1 MAASRLWSKLAEIIR
16 RQVKPGPASSIPNE
30 ARSVA
35 QSFPI
40 WKPSGNALHV
50 IEEGHR
56 KVIGHYQEVLRTQV
70 LTGTGRAMI
79 EERIAREEVALHQ
92 MTQRVESEAA

>member
-35 QSFPI
+35 QSSPI
-40 WKPSGNALHV
+40 WEPSGNALHV
-50 IEEGHR
+50 IEEGRR

-70 LTGTGRAMI
+70 LTGTERAMI
-79 EERIAREEVALHQ
+79 EEPIAREEVALHQ